1 MVKSDSEC
9 PRSCQLARDMPRRNC
24 LPESICEV
32 LGDTGHGGS
41 VGKSFLAAKDNPHRV
56 VRFYIPEN
64 DQEVIP
70 VVEFD
75 ITGFSAFLG

>member
-9 PRSCQLARDMPRRNC
+9 PRSCQLARDMQDETVC
-24 LPESICEV
+24 LKVFVEV

-56 VRFYIPEN
+56 VRFYTPEN

>member
-1 MVKSDSEC
+1 MVKSDSEYLVHA
-9 PRSCQLARDMPRRNC
+9 SLHGICQYETVC
-24 LPESICEV
+24 LEVFVEV